1 VREYET
7 TFIVQPEISEEGLL
21 AICERL
27 DGLLDKRSAVRLFYD
42 DMGRRRLAYEI
53 GNFQKGQYLT
63 LFYLDDGKVVPEI
76 ERALRLDDAVLRFLT
91 VLGTEDVKD
100 IEARKAE
107 AVEIER
113 VRAER
118 AAERAAREAK
128 DAEREAEEAAREA
141 EEAAA
146 RAAEAAARAAEE
158 AAHEPEE
165 AVREAEAEASD
176 PEEAAR
182 AAEAAARAAELATGA
197 AELVETPDAEDAG
210 EGDSEEAG
218 RTDQ

>member
-1 VREYET
+1 MREYET

-42 DMGRRRLAYEI
+42 DMGRRRLAYEVR
-53 GNFQKGQYLT
+53 NFQKGQYLT

-91 VLGTEDVKD
+91 VLADEDVKD

-128 DAEREAEEAAREA
+128 DAERAAEEAAREA
-141 EEAAA
+141 EEAAQ
-146 RAAEAAARAAEE
+146 AAETAAREAKEAAREPEEAAPEPEAAPRVAEE
-158 AAHEPEE
+158 AA
-165 AVREAEAEASD
+165 REVQ
-176 PEEAAR
+176 
-182 AAEAAARAAELATGA
+182 
-197 AELVETPDAEDAG
+197 LVEAPDAEDAG
-210 EGDSEEAG
+210 KGDSEEAG
-218 RTDQ
+218 RTDR

>member
-7 TFIVQPEISEEGLL
+7 TFIVQPEISEEGLQ

-27 DGLLDKRSAVRLFYD
+27 DGLLEKRSAVRLFYD

-53 GNFQKGQYLT
+53 RNFQKGQYLT

-91 VLGTEDVKD
+91 VLANEDVKD

-128 DAEREAEEAAREA
+128 DAERAAEEEAREA
-141 EEAAA
+141 EEAE
-146 RAAEAAARAAEE
+146 RAAALLAMPDDEDDED
-158 AAHEPEE
+158 
-165 AVREAEAEASD
+165 SD
-176 PEEAAR
+176 DDDLDDENLAGLDTED
-182 AAEAAARAAELATGA
+182 EDDSDEL
-197 AELVETPDAEDAG
+197 
-210 EGDSEEAG
+210 G

>member
-1 VREYET
+1 LVREYET

-53 GNFQKGQYLT
+53 RNFQKGQYLT
-63 LFYLDDGKVVPEI
+63 LFFLDDGKVVPEI

-91 VLGTEDVKD
+91 VLADEDVKD

-128 DAEREAEEAAREA
+128 DAERAAEEAAREA

-146 RAAEAAARAAEE
+146 RAAEAAARE
-158 AAHEPEE
+158 A
-165 AVREAEAEASD
+165 
-176 PEEAAR
+176 EEAAR
-182 AAEAAARAAELATGA
+182 AT
-197 AELVETPDAEDAG
+197 ELVEEPDVEDAEGADAKEA
-210 EGDSEEAG
+210 EGAAAEKAEGADAKEAEGADAKDADEGVSNEAG
-218 RTDQ
+218 RTDR